1 MSKSQGACLA
11 VVIICC
17 FVVLPARSQQQQPA
31 PQPPD
36 KKGAGAQATATAQTP
51 AFDEW
56 GDTFDGNQLDV
67 SKWELF
73 SFQGVSGGKV
83 KVEDGELRM
92 RGMHDSRAGVR
103 SKKSFTSDRFIVEGT
118 VKKVTP
124 SLPGP
129 GEQGLPLGSAV
140 LNIMFDGSGRN
151 RVEWLLTS
159 EGTFEAWSVVDGVGE
174 RLDNRNLVTKLKNPT
189 LAIVRR
195 GDEFLFVINAPG
207 QPADAAQ
214 VALKKSIKNMPRS
227 FRVML
232 YGFSSSENNWDSVH
246 VVTAK

>member
-1 MSKSQGACLA
+1 MSKSRSACLA
-11 VVIICC
+11 VVVVCC
-17 FVVLPARSQQQQPA
+17 FNAFPVRAQQPA
-31 PQPPD
+31 D
-36 KKGAGAQATATAQTP
+36 KKDAGAQTATAQTS
-51 AFDEW
+51 AFEEW
-56 GDTFDGNQLDV
+56 GDAFDGNRLDA
-67 SKWELF
+67 SKWEPF

-83 KVEDGELRM
+83 KVEEGELRM

-118 VKKVTP
+118 VKKVSP
-124 SLPGP
+124 SLPAP

-151 RVEWLLTS
+151 RIEWLLTS
-159 EGTFEAWSVVDGVGE
+159 EGTFQAWSVVDGVGE
-174 RLDNRNLVTKLKNPT
+174 RLDNRNLATKIKQPT

-207 QPADAAQ
+207 QAADAAQ
-214 VALKKSIKNMPRS
+214 VALTKTIRNMPRS

-232 YGFSSSENNWDSVH
+232 YGFSSSENNWDSVR